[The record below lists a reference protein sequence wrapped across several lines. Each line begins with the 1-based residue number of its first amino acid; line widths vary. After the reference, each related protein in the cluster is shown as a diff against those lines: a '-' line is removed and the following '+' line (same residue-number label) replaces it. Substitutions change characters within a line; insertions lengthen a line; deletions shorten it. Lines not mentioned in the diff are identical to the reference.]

1 MNLNVWCPKCGLTP
15 DSLFTDEVIELAM
28 KIVNN
33 HVSDLLNDFGKNL
46 SKSSKNGSVK
56 FKSGSKIKKDPV
68 DPIISK
74 LDNLNFKFMT
84 AVIKKQ
90 KLVQA

>member
-1 MNLNVWCPKCGLTP
+1 MNLTCLVSKCGLTP

-56 FKSGSKIKKDPV
+56 FKSGSKLRKILL
-68 DPIISK
+68 IR
-74 LDNLNFKFMT
+74 LFQN
-84 AVIKKQ
+84 
-90 KLVQA
+90 